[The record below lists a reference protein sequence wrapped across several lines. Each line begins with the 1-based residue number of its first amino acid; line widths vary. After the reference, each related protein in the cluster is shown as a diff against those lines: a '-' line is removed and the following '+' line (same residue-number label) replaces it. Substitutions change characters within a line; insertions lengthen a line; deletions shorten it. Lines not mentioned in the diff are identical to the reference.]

1 MTINLKIE
9 LLKIFTIEFS
19 LSSDKELKLK
29 KDKPNEEAADTKP
42 AAAGKPTGAS
52 K

>member
-9 LLKIFTIEFS
+9 IIKILMIEFS
-19 LSSDKELKLK
+19 LSSDKKLN
-29 KDKPNEEAADTKP
+29 KDETNEEATDTQPADSE
-42 AAAGKPTGAS
+42 PTSSS

>member
-9 LLKIFTIEFS
+9 ILKVFSLEFN

-29 KDKPNEEAADTKP
+29 KDKPDEKAVDTQPASGKP
-42 AAAGKPTGAS
+42 AGTS